1 MNNLD
6 SIIKWLEKGTKSIG
20 WLSAWFVLPLVL
32 SLCYEVFARYVI
44 GRPTIWSY
52 EVSYMLMAA
61 IFLLGAAYTLAEG
74 GHIRID
80 FLYLKFSPQ
89 RQAIVDLIG
98 YLIVFLPV
106 IFIIAYSSVKQA
118 IYSCTTHEVSDISP
132 WRPVMWPFRSSI
144 ALGFILLSMQGIAE
158 TIKKIIKLI
167 EVKGGEQ
174 NG

>member
-1 MNNLD
+1 MLGR
-6 SIIKWLEKGTKSIG
+6 IIRYCEKSTKSIG
-20 WLSAWFVLPLVL
+20 WISAWFILPLVL

-61 IFLLGAAYTLAEG
+61 IFLLGAAYTLSEG

-80 FLYLKFSPQ
+80 FLYLKFSPR
-89 RQAIVDLIG
+89 RQAIVDIIG
-98 YLIVFLPV
+98 YLIIFLPV

-118 IYSCTTHEVSDISP
+118 IYSYKISEVSDISP
-132 WRPVMWPFRSSI
+132 WRPVMWPFRASI
-144 ALGFILLSMQGIAE
+144 ALGFVLLTIQGIVE
-158 TIKKIIKLI
+158 IMKKFTKVF
-167 EVKGGEQ
+167 EQKGKR

>member
-1 MNNLD
+1 MD
-6 SIIKWLEKGTKSIG
+6 SMIRWLEKGTKSIG

-80 FLYLKFSPQ
+80 FLKFSPQ

-106 IFIIAYSSVKQA
+106 IFIIAYSSAKQA
-118 IYSCTTHEVSDISP
+118 IYSYQTSEVSDISP
-132 WRPVMWPFRSSI
+132 WRPLMWPFRVSI
-144 ALGFILLSMQGIAE
+144 ALGFILLSIQGVAE
-158 TIKKIIKLI
+158 TMKKLI
-167 EVKGGEQ
+167 RLFDQKDGEK